1 MMGME
6 IQTKTQKPATDNEL
20 IQDFLASHKV
30 PGHKLYVCSNLSV
43 FNTEYKVGQFI
54 VLPGSNNISPSF
66 GVIKQLM
73 CCEKYGYLAYQQTSS
88 TYCDRTDLFFIT
100 EEKQQCILPA
110 HQLSIGNFRPLEG
123 YRVGEAQ
130 QMSVS

>member
-1 MMGME
+1 
-6 IQTKTQKPATDNEL
+6 
-20 IQDFLASHKV
+20 
-30 PGHKLYVCSNLSV
+30 
-43 FNTEYKVGQFI
+43 
-54 VLPGSNNISPSF
+54 
-66 GVIKQLM
+66 M

-123 YRVGEAQ
+123 YRVGETQ
-130 QMSVS
+130 QMSVSLRNYVLEHL